1 MNNSNA
7 LQTHSAAGTEVT
19 VRQLSTEQRNAW
31 IDRVFQKLTLIYGDT
46 FTRNWN
52 GIDAE
57 SVRETWADILA
68 GFAAEDI
75 GAAIKSCYSNP
86 KPPNAPE
93 FAALCRQH
101 MNARSTHVE
110 QSLTADERKA
120 AAKIADKVAT
130 EFKAKDEAKGYM
142 FNGVLITPY
151 KQWAV
156 DLMRREA
163 AGESLP
169 FISTT
174 AWREVLQFDKET
186 SAKEVADK
194 LRSAA

>member
-1 MNNSNA
+1 MD
-7 LQTHSAAGTEVT
+7 Q
-19 VRQLSTEQRNAW
+19 QNAW
-31 IDRVFQKLTLIYGDT
+31 IERVFARLGSIYGSE
-46 FTRNWN
+46 F
-52 GIDAE
+52 IYKY
-57 SVRETWADILA
+57 ADIDKDELKRTWTHTLG
-68 GFAAEDI
+68 GFAADDI
-75 GAAIKSCYSNP
+75 AGALQACLSMP
-86 KPPNAPE
+86 KAPNAPE
-93 FAALCRQH
+93 FAALCRQN
-101 MNARSTHVE
+101 MNARLTPVE
-110 QSLTADERKA
+110 QPLTADERKA

-151 KQWAV
+151 KQWAI